1 MKTLRNEK
9 GFTLIELVMVIVILG
24 IMAAVAIPQFSD
36 LSTEANTGAAN
47 GVGAALSSA
56 MTMNFAV
63 RSANPTGGVAV
74 DNCDDGP
81 GLLIGGLPAGYSVV
95 AGALADNTPGA
106 CTLNGLGGASVTFTG
121 IGKL

>member
-1 MKTLRNEK
+1 MRRK

-24 IMAAVAIPQFSD
+24 IMAGVAIPQFSN

-74 DNCDDGP
+74 DMVGCFR
-81 GLLIGGLPAGYSVV
+81 GGNDPRY
-95 AGALADNTPGA
+95 T
-106 CTLNGLGGASVTFTG
+106 
-121 IGKL
+121 